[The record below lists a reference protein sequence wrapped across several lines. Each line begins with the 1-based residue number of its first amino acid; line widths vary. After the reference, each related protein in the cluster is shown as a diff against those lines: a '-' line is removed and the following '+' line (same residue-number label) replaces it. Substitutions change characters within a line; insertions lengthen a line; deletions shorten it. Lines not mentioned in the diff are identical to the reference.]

1 MMHTLRVGEEERLIV
16 AVPSDCANIA
26 TWDEE
31 AEEYVAV
38 PGGGFQLLEGMSPTV
53 LASLKQASANQPTS
67 RHQGTVEEA
76 RLLCGP
82 LPEHAVH
89 VRPWPHRHVLP
100 HDRDRQALFEDAR
113 NCRQIRD
120 AAAVPCTR

>member
-38 PGGGFQLLEGMSPTV
+38 PGGGFQLLEGMSLTGACEPEVGGRPISPPAGIKAPSKKRGYFVDRCQNTQCTFAPGHTGMCSHMIVTGKRFSKMRVTV
-53 LASLKQASANQPTS
+53 DK
-67 RHQGTVEEA
+67 
-76 RLLCGP
+76 
-82 LPEHAVH
+82 
-89 VRPWPHRHVLP
+89 
-100 HDRDRQALFEDAR
+100 
-113 NCRQIRD
+113 
-120 AAAVPCTR
+120 